1 MNTKFNKD
9 IRRIMENEIK
19 PQVMKDVLAKRIVN
33 SLKEQKQNNSFP
45 GKTVTDKA
53 LKMSE
58 RENNEA
64 LKMVSDKINDYL
76 DFEYNSHP
84 QYPHQNNSKTDYTS
98 PMYRN
103 SSEEEEYIEDW
114 RGMGLGDVRFD
125 TKPTDFYVDR
135 VMDYIKGSSKTGNDT
150 DYANAI
156 ESNLGNQLVD
166 KIERK
171 GRKLDSDE
179 WSEAIPNL
187 YQDRKANRGYTI

>member
-9 IRRIMENEIK
+9 IRKIMENEIK
-19 PQVMKDVLAKRIVN
+19 PQVMKDVLAKRIIN
-33 SLKEQKQNNSFP
+33 TLKEQKQNNSFP

-58 RENNEA
+58 RENNDA
-64 LKMVSDKINDYL
+64 LKMVSDKMNDYL

-84 QYPHQNNSKTDYTS
+84 PYPHQNNSKTDYTS

-103 SSEEEEYIEDW
+103 SSEDEEYIEDW
-114 RGMGLGDVRFD
+114 RGMGLEDVRFD
-125 TKPTDFYVDR
+125 TEPTDFYVDR

-150 DYANAI
+150 SYANAI

-171 GRKLDSDE
+171 ARKLDSDE

-187 YQDRKANRGYTI
+187 YGDRKANRGYSI

>member
-64 LKMVSDKINDYL
+64 LKMVFGFRI
-76 DFEYNSHP
+76 
-84 QYPHQNNSKTDYTS
+84 
-98 PMYRN
+98 
-103 SSEEEEYIEDW
+103 
-114 RGMGLGDVRFD
+114 
-125 TKPTDFYVDR
+125 
-135 VMDYIKGSSKTGNDT
+135 
-150 DYANAI
+150 
-156 ESNLGNQLVD
+156 
-166 KIERK
+166 
-171 GRKLDSDE
+171 
-179 WSEAIPNL
+179 
-187 YQDRKANRGYTI
+187 